1 MANLY
6 FLKSDYVNANSLT
19 DSALCEIKSELKNI
33 SSKISN
39 YSASA
44 NNVLK
49 GEAYS
54 IILGR
59 LNVYASAYEFLSE
72 AIDVALN
79 NMESGN
85 NSVINAMGSFTEIN
99 SEKMQ
104 EIENEIA
111 RQKSLYSSMNE
122 QIQSYTD
129 EEEKNRAS
137 AINNNRYTQIKQLES
152 DKEQLEEALVN
163 TNNADTAG
171 TANLTSIN
179 TTFVNFE
186 NCFMEQ

>member
-1 MANLY
+1 MKTKMTDKRQDKEEAKVSENEISQKNQIENDIQINQTSDD
-6 FLKSDYVNANSLT
+6 KS
-19 DSALCEIKSELKNI
+19 I
-33 SSKISN
+33 
-39 YSASA
+39 
-44 NNVLK
+44 
-49 GEAYS
+49 
-54 IILGR
+54 
-59 LNVYASAYEFLSE
+59 
-72 AIDVALN
+72 N